1 MIESQIFISLFPVKP
16 MNSKKHDG
24 LSWNPRQADSESYLP
39 EPLGRR
45 LGGGDR
51 ERKILA
57 CGFFCTHDSA
67 FHDYLGRGPY

>member
-24 LSWNPRQADSESYLP
+24 LSWNPREADSESYLP

-45 LGGGDR
+45 LGGAI
-51 ERKILA
+51 EKEK
-57 CGFFCTHDSA
+57 
-67 FHDYLGRGPY
+67 Y